1 MKKLN
6 LLYIILLGIILTN
19 CGNTKNGE
27 NSIFTIDNS
36 GFKPFFTAKDVL
48 KVSILN
54 PNSKTIDSILAQTYS
69 NFELLIINDGSTDKT
84 CEIIKSLTDKRVK
97 HILNTAN

>member
-36 GFKPFFTAKDVL
+36 TFKPFYTTKDVL
-48 KVSILN
+48 KVGVLN
-54 PNSKTIDSILAQTYS
+54 PNSKTIDSIIY
-69 NFELLIINDGSTDKT
+69 FINDVKISTNKGNAGLDFPF
-84 CEIIKSLTDKRVK
+84 
-97 HILNTAN
+97 NN

>member
-36 GFKPFFTAKDVL
+36 TFKPFYTTKDVL
-48 KVSILN
+48 KVGVLN
-54 PNSKTIDSILAQTYS
+54 PNSKSSLQTSI
-69 NFELLIINDGSTDKT
+69 FRHLLIFPYFKF
-84 CEIIKSLTDKRVK
+84 
-97 HILNTAN
+97 